1 MALLKYM
8 KKYHPAQ
15 GKNSSEPEDPKP
27 EEKLEFPIDPEF
39 LSLPPRLD
47 PQVMLRR
54 LEETMPWRS
63 TRSGEQ
69 ERRLM
74 TKIDVEF
81 VL

>member
-1 MALLKYM
+1 MRRY
-8 KKYHPAQ
+8 PASRQ
-15 GKNSSEPEDPKP
+15 TDPSKTKAAAGA
-27 EEKLEFPIDPEF
+27 EKLEFPVDPEF
-39 LSLPPRLD
+39 ISLPPRLD

-63 TRSGEQ
+63 TRPGEE

-74 TKIDVEF
+74 TKVNVEF